1 MKEHDFDE
9 NSKQKFVIKTKQ
21 GEAEIIWPRNQQPG
35 FCPNC
40 HKCIPFNSIVIKK
53 ENGDY
58 MDSYSGMDA
67 VKAKRPDNSKGQIG
81 ENVSKIGECPYCH
94 QAIPVREVILKMP
107 NDHES

>member
-1 MKEHDFDE
+1 MKDNDFNE

-21 GEAEIIWPRNQQPG
+21 GEAEITWPRNEQPG

-58 MDSYSGMDA
+58 MVDYSDMDT
-67 VKAKRPDNSKGQIG
+67 VKEKEPGLSIG
-81 ENVSKIGECPYCH
+81 KIGKKAGKIGECPYCH
-94 QAIPVREVILKMP
+94 QAVPVREVILKMTGGQ
-107 NDHES
+107 ER